1 MLSSGF
7 ELSAAV
13 VRLGPVHEDRIADEP
28 KLPVR
33 PGDFDTQPMAVSIT
47 GPKLRDRFVGCIDAH
62 IGIGSDVMAILY
74 PAHPSARGAAHMR
87 LEPYLIAPRR
97 FERIFPLL

>member
-62 IGIGSDVMAILY
+62 MESEAMSWPSSIQRTLP
-74 PAHPSARGAAHMR
+74 PA
-87 LEPYLIAPRR
+87 AP
-97 FERIFPLL
+97 LTCASNHN